1 MGLQQMF
8 QQVYQLRIQLIVP
21 LIHQLL
27 LYQVRQLQI
36 QPWEQVIL
44 LQQQTCHQ
52 MILRLLQLLKK
63 LLLPRQICQ
72 QIILLFLQLLNKP
85 KRQLKSQQGKNKC
98 AVLGAVFAKIKTQ
111 RHGVIEARRIAKVSF
126 YIIYMHKVQ
135 CSYFLY
141 SRDFKGPC
149 NGEYIDPTKPKP
161 KGCCAWNGKCNP
173 KNFYCNWS
181 RKNCVNRCNGKW
193 KV

>member
-1 MGLQQMF
+1 
-8 QQVYQLRIQLIVP
+8 
-21 LIHQLL
+21 
-27 LYQVRQLQI
+27 
-36 QPWEQVIL
+36 
-44 LQQQTCHQ
+44 

-72 QIILLFLQLLNKP
+72 QIILLFLQLWK
-85 KRQLKSQQGKNKC
+85 KQMCCAWGGVCKNKNPKAWC
-98 AVLGAVFAKIKTQ
+98 NKSKKNC
-111 RHGVIEARRIAKVSF
+111 E
-126 YIIYMHKVQ
+126 
-135 CSYFLY
+135 
-141 SRDFKGPC
+141 GPC
-149 NGEYIDPTKPKP
+149 NGEYIDPKKPKP